1 MKIIKID
8 NKPFHELNY
17 RSSGKGKPRFCTL
30 PFYYAY
36 VDKLP
41 DNISS
46 IIATSDL
53 QGREIDEHNNRL
65 LGVAVSEELTLLK
78 EFNIIP
84 NFELIISVG
93 DLYDKPEL
101 NKYGASGNVTNVL
114 NAFSD
119 ITEKVIAVHGNHD
132 VVDNNLLNK
141 NITILDSTYIN
152 ISNIKISGVSGIIGN
167 EKRPQRKSEE
177 NYLKCLNNPKLKN
190 SDIFLLHQTPKGNK
204 PKQIGDNNIANFFI
218 KNGNSLVIAG
228 HCHWNE
234 HLAELG
240 NNQILNTD
248 SKVFVIKQL

>member
-114 NAFSD
+114 NAFSE
-119 ITEKVIAVHGNHD
+119 ITEQVIAVHGNHD

-141 NITILDSTYIN
+141 NITILDSTSIN
-152 ISNIKISGVSGIIGN
+152 ISNIKSILVSSLANLLDNSVTESCVSIKSISFSMN
-167 EKRPQRKSEE
+167 FSE
-177 NYLKCLNNPKLKN
+177 NF
-190 SDIFLLHQTPKGNK
+190 SIT
-204 PKQIGDNNIANFFI
+204 QIP
-218 KNGNSLVIAG
+218 VP
-228 HCHWNE
+228 
-234 HLAELG
+234 EL
-240 NNQILNTD
+240 
-248 SKVFVIKQL
+248 